1 MKSKEAIRRLL
12 KKKILILDG
21 AMGTEL
27 QKRGMPGGVCP
38 ELWCLENPD
47 IIVDIHKAYGQAG
60 ADIVYS
66 GTFGANR
73 YKLAQYGS
81 ADQVLE
87 INRELAR
94 LARRAVGQKILVA
107 GDISSTGHFVE
118 PFGDLPFE
126 EAVAAFSE
134 QIRGLAEGGVD
145 LFVIETMMDIQEA
158 RAALLAVKETYPA
171 FTIVT
176 LTYENGGR
184 TLNGTDPISA
194 LITLQSLGADAVGCN
209 CSTGPEAM
217 LAFIEAMKPY
227 ATVPLA
233 AKPNAGLPRLEG
245 EETFFDMDAATFAAH
260 GPAFA
265 AAGVNLL
272 GGCCGTT
279 PDHIRFLAE
288 TLRNAPPRPPVR
300 TALSAVSS
308 ARNYR
313 LLERNKPLVV
323 VGERLNPT
331 GKKALQQ
338 ELLAGR
344 MSLVRQMTREQEQQ
358 QADLLDVNVGVP
370 GIDEEKAIRDV
381 LALLATATELPLVID
396 SAKVETIET
405 ALRLYPGRALINSIS
420 GEKEKC
426 ERLLPLAA
434 RYGAMFILLPLADG
448 EVPETA
454 DRRIAIVREVYG
466 KARRFGFSK
475 EDIVVDGLVMTAATN
490 AQAPAETLKTISWVA
505 NRFQAGTILGISN
518 VSFGLPERNWLNAS
532 FLAMAQLS
540 GLTMAIAN
548 PSMEELMAI
557 KRAADVLTAKDAQAT
572 AYIAHF
578 AGRAG
583 NQGLAATPAKTVSAP
598 QNPEE
603 KLRAAVLEGNR
614 EDIADLV
621 EKALTAGQEPRKIV
635 DDLLIPAIVQ
645 VGELFDRKI
654 YFLPQLIASAETMKK
669 ALAVLE
675 PRLQSEG
682 IPEKAKGTI
691 VMATVQ
697 GDIHD
702 IGKNIVVL
710 MLKNHGY
717 EVLDLGKDVPTET
730 ILEIIRTKSPDVVGL
745 SALMTTTMVS
755 MKTAIEEARK
765 EGLACPFLIGGAVV
779 TRSYADAIGA
789 SYARDG
795 VEAVRV
801 VEQLLKNSK
810 QKNLS

>member
-1 MKSKEAIRRLL
+1 MKSKDAIRRLL
-12 KKKILILDG
+12 KKRFMILDG
-21 AMGTEL
+21 ATGTEL

-38 ELWCLENPD
+38 ELWCLEHPD
-47 IIVDIHKAYGQAG
+47 VLAGIHQAYRQAG
-60 ADIVYS
+60 ADVVYT

-81 ADQVLE
+81 TQQVRE

-94 LARRAVGQKILVA
+94 LARRAVGPKILVA

-126 EAVAAFSE
+126 EAVAVFSE

-158 RAALLAVKETYPA
+158 RAALLAVKETCPA
-171 FTIVT
+171 FTMVT

-184 TLNGTDPISA
+184 TLNGTDPVSA
-194 LITLQSLGADAVGCN
+194 LITLQSLGADAIGCN

-245 EETFFDMDAATFAAH
+245 ECTFFDMDAETFAAH

-279 PDHIRFLAE
+279 PDHIRALADK
-288 TLRNAPPRPPVR
+288 LRDIPPRPPVR
-300 TALSAVSS
+300 NSIGAVSS
-308 ARNYR
+308 SRSFR

-344 MSLVRQMTREQEQQ
+344 MSLVRQMMREQEQQ
-358 QADLLDVNVGVP
+358 KADLLDVNVGVP
-370 GIDEEKAIRDV
+370 NIDEEKTIRDV
-381 LALLATATELPLVID
+381 ISLLATATELPLVID
-396 SAKVETIET
+396 TSKVETMEA

-420 GEKEKC
+420 GEEEKC
-426 ERLLPLAA
+426 EKLLPLAA
-434 RYGAMFILLPLADG
+434 HYGAMFILLPLADG

-454 DRRIAIVREVYG
+454 ERRIAIVRDVYG
-466 KARRFGFSK
+466 KARRFGFTK
-475 EDIVVDGLVMTAATN
+475 EDIVIDGLVMTAATN
-490 AQAPAETLKTISWVA
+490 SQAPAETLKTIAWCA
-505 NRFQAGTILGISN
+505 NRFQARTILGISN
-518 VSFGLPERNWLNAS
+518 VSFGLPERKWLNAS

-548 PSMEELMAI
+548 PSMEELMAV
-557 KRAADVLTAKDAQAT
+557 KRATDVLTGKDVQAA
-572 AYIAHF
+572 AYIAYF
-578 AGRAG
+578 SGTTGTADLTVP
-583 NQGLAATPAKTVSAP
+583 LAKVTPLS
-598 QNPEE
+598 PEE
-603 KLRAAVLEGNR
+603 KIRAAVLEGNR

-621 EKALTAGQEPRKIV
+621 EQALTTGQEAQSIV
-635 DDLLIPAIVQ
+635 DDLLIPEIVR
-645 VGELFDRKI
+645 VGELFDKKI

-675 PRLQSEG
+675 PRLQADGGPSRS
-682 IPEKAKGTI
+682 KGTV
-691 VMATVQ
+691 VMATVK

-717 EVLDLGKDVPTET
+717 QVVDLGKDVPVET
-730 ILEIIRTKSPDVVGL
+730 LIDAIRKESPDVVGL
-745 SALMTTTMVS
+745 SALMTTTMVA
-755 MKTAIEEARK
+755 MKTTIEQARS
-765 EGLACPFLIGGAVV
+765 EGLSCPFMIGGAVV
-779 TRSYADAIGA
+779 TSSYAETIGA
-789 SYARDG
+789 AYARDG

-801 VEQLLKNSK
+801 VEQLVGNAKK
-810 QKNLS
+810 

>member
-21 AMGTEL
+21 ATGTEL
-27 QKRGMPGGVCP
+27 QKAGMPGGVCP
-38 ELWCLENPD
+38 ELWCLDHPA
-47 IIVDIHKAYGQAG
+47 VLADIHSAYRQAG
-60 ADIVYS
+60 ADILYTC
-66 GTFGANR
+66 TFGANR
-73 YKLAQYGS
+73 YKLAQYGT
-81 ADQVLE
+81 QEVRE
-87 INRELAR
+87 INRELVR
-94 LARRAVGQKILVA
+94 LTRRAVGPGALIA
-107 GDISSTGHFVE
+107 GDIGPTGHFVE

-126 EAVAAFSE
+126 EAVAAFQE
-134 QIRGLAEGGVD
+134 QIRGLMEGGVD

-158 RAALLAVKETYPA
+158 RAALLAVKETCPA
-171 FTIVT
+171 FAMVT
-176 LTYENGGR
+176 LTYEGGGR
-184 TLNGTDPISA
+184 TLNGTDPVTA

-217 LAFIEAMKPY
+217 LSFIEAMKPY

-233 AKPNAGLPRLEG
+233 AKPNAGLPRLDG
-245 EETFFDMDAATFAAH
+245 DNTFFDMDAATFAAH
-260 GPAFA
+260 GPAFT

-279 PDHIRFLAE
+279 PDHIRALAE
-288 TLRNAPPRPPVR
+288 TLRNAPARPPVR
-300 TALSAVSS
+300 TSLSAVSS
-308 ARNYR
+308 ARSFR
-313 LLERNKPLVV
+313 LLERDKPLVI

-370 GIDEEKAIRDV
+370 GIDEIKTIREV
-381 LALLATATELPLVID
+381 ISLLATATELPLVID
-396 SAKVETIET
+396 TSKWETMET

-448 EVPETA
+448 VVPETA
-454 DRRIAIVREVYG
+454 DRRIAIVRDVYG
-466 KARRFGFSK
+466 RARQFGFTK
-475 EDIVVDGLVMTAATN
+475 EDIVIDGLVMTAATN
-490 AQAPAETLKTISWVA
+490 FRAPAETLKTISWCA
-505 NRFQAGTILGISN
+505 NRFQARTILGISN
-518 VSFGLPERNWLNAS
+518 VSFGLPERKWLNAA
-532 FLAMAQLS
+532 FLAMAQRS

-548 PSMEELMAI
+548 PSMEELMAV
-557 KRAADVLTAKDAQAT
+557 KYAGDVLTGTDVQAA
-572 AYIAHF
+572 AYINHF
-578 AGRAG
+578 ARAVEDG
-583 NQGLAATPAKTVSAP
+583 IPASAAPASAP
-598 QNPEE
+598 RSPEE
-603 KLRAAVLEGNR
+603 KIRAAIQEGNR
-614 EDIADLV
+614 DDIAELV
-621 EKALTAGQEPRKIV
+621 EIALTAGIEAQYIV

-669 ALAVLE
+669 ALTVLE
-675 PRLQSEG
+675 PLLHSSGAPARTR
-682 IPEKAKGTI
+682 GTV
-691 VMATVQ
+691 VMATVK

-710 MLKNHGY
+710 LLKNHGFR
-717 EVLDLGKDVPTET
+717 VIDLGKDVPTET
-730 ILEIIRTKSPDVVGL
+730 ILETIKTEKPDVVGL

-755 MKTAIEEARK
+755 MKTAIEQAGK
-765 EGLACPFLIGGAVV
+765 EGLNCPFLIGGAVV

-789 SYARDG
+789 AYARDG

-801 VEQLLKNSK
+801 VTRLIKNK
-810 QKNLS
+810 GTEILT

>member
-21 AMGTEL
+21 ATGTEL
-27 QKRGMPGGVCP
+27 QKQGMPGGVCP
-38 ELWCLENPD
+38 ELWCLEHPD
-47 IIVDIHKAYGQAG
+47 VLADIHKAYRQAG
-60 ADIVYS
+60 ADVVYT

-81 ADQVLE
+81 AQQVRE

-94 LARRAVGQKILVA
+94 LARRAVGPGILVA
-107 GDISSTGHFVE
+107 GNISSTGHFVE

-126 EAVAAFSE
+126 EASAVFSE

-158 RAALLAVKETYPA
+158 RAALLAVKETCPA
-171 FTIVT
+171 FTMVT

-184 TLNGTDPISA
+184 TLNGTDPVSA
-194 LITLQSLGADAVGCN
+194 LITLQSLGADAIGCN

-245 EETFFDMDAATFAAH
+245 ECTFFDMDAAAFAAH

-279 PDHIRFLAE
+279 PDHIRALADK
-288 TLRNAPPRPPVR
+288 LRDIPPRPPVR
-300 TALSAVSS
+300 SSIGAVSS
-308 ARNYR
+308 ARSFR
-313 LLERNKPLVV
+313 LLERNKPLIV

-344 MSLVRQMTREQEQQ
+344 MSLVRQMMREQEQQ
-358 QADLLDVNVGVP
+358 KADLLDVNVGVP
-370 GIDEEKAIRDV
+370 NIDEEKTIREV
-381 LALLATATELPLVID
+381 ISLLATATELPLVID
-396 SAKVETIET
+396 TSKVETMEA

-420 GEKEKC
+420 GEREKC
-426 ERLLPLAA
+426 EKLLPLAA
-434 RYGAMFILLPLADG
+434 HYGAMFILLPLADG

-454 DRRIAIVREVYG
+454 GRRIAIVRDVYT
-466 KARRFGFSK
+466 KARRFGFTK
-475 EDIVVDGLVMTAATN
+475 EDIVIDGLVMTAATN
-490 AQAPAETLKTISWVA
+490 SQAPAETLKTITWCA
-505 NRFQAGTILGISN
+505 NRFQARTILGISN
-518 VSFGLPERNWLNAS
+518 VSFGLPERKWLNAS

-548 PSMEELMAI
+548 PSMEELMAV
-557 KRAADVLTAKDAQAT
+557 KRAADVLTGKDAQAA
-572 AYIAHF
+572 AYIAYF
-578 AGRAG
+578 AGTAEG
-583 NQGLAATPAKTVSAP
+583 KVPTTESPTTQKAIPLS
-598 QNPEE
+598 PEE
-603 KLRAAVLEGNR
+603 KIRAAVLEGNR
-614 EDIADLV
+614 EDITDLV
-621 EKALTAGQEPRKIV
+621 EQALTAGRAAQSIV
-635 DDLLIPAIVQ
+635 DDLLIPEIVR

-654 YFLPQLIASAETMKK
+654 YFLPQLIASAETMKT

-675 PRLQSEG
+675 PRLQTEG
-682 IPEKAKGTI
+682 GPARSKGTV
-691 VMATVQ
+691 VMATVK

-710 MLKNHGY
+710 MLKNHGFRI
-717 EVLDLGKDVPTET
+717 VDLGKDVPAET
-730 ILEIIRTKSPDVVGL
+730 IIDAIRKESPDVVGL
-745 SALMTTTMVS
+745 SALMTTTMVA
-755 MKTAIEEARK
+755 MKTTIEQARN
-765 EGLACPFLIGGAVV
+765 EGLSCPFMIGGAVV
-779 TRSYADAIGA
+779 TRSYAETIGA
-789 SYARDG
+789 AYARDG

-801 VEQLLKNSK
+801 VEKLVGNAKKLNP
-810 QKNLS
+810 

>member
-1 MKSKEAIRRLL
+1 MKSKESIRRLL

-21 AMGTEL
+21 ATGTEL

-38 ELWCLENPD
+38 ELWCLEHPD
-47 IIVDIHKAYGQAG
+47 VLKEISSSYKKAG
-60 ADIVYS
+60 ANIVYTC
-66 GTFGANR
+66 TFGANR
-73 YKLAQYGS
+73 YKLAQYGT
-81 ADQVLE
+81 QEVRE

-94 LARRAVGQKILVA
+94 ITRRAVGPGTLVA
-107 GDISSTGHFVE
+107 GDIGPTGHFVE

-126 EAVAAFSE
+126 EAVAAFKE
-134 QIRGLAEGGVD
+134 QIEGLLEGGVD

-158 RAALLAVKETYPA
+158 RAALLAVKETCPA

-184 TLNGTDPISA
+184 TLNGTDPVTA

-217 LAFIEAMKPY
+217 LAFIAAMKPH

-245 EETFFDMDAATFAAH
+245 EETFFDMDAATFATH

-279 PDHIRFLAE
+279 PDHIQALAG
-288 TLRNAPPRPPVR
+288 TLRDSQPRTPVR
-300 TALSAVSS
+300 NALSAVSS
-308 ARNYR
+308 ARSFR
-313 LLERNKPLVV
+313 LLTRNKPLVV

-370 GIDEEKAIRDV
+370 GIDEEKTIREV
-381 LALLATATELPLVID
+381 ISLLATVTELPLVID
-396 SAKVETIET
+396 TSKVETMET

-434 RYGAMFILLPLADG
+434 RYGAMFILLPLTDG

-466 KARRFGFSK
+466 KARRFGFTK
-475 EDIVVDGLVMTAATN
+475 EDIVIDGLVMTAATN
-490 AQAPAETLKTISWVA
+490 AQAPAETLKTIDWCA
-505 NRFQAGTILGISN
+505 NRFQTRTILGISN
-518 VSFGLPERNWLNAS
+518 VSFGLPERKWLNAA

-548 PSMEELMAI
+548 PSMEELMAV
-557 KRAADVLTAKDAQAT
+557 KRAADVLTGKDAQAA

-578 AGRAG
+578 AGKAEG
-583 NQGLAATPAKTVSAP
+583 KSPTAALTATPASAP
-598 QNPEE
+598 LTPEE
-603 KLRAAVLEGNR
+603 RIRAAVLEGNR

-621 EKALTAGQEPRKIV
+621 EGALAAGKEARNIV
-635 DDLLIPAIVQ
+635 DDILIPAIVH

-654 YFLPQLIASAETMKK
+654 YFLPQLIAGAEAMKK
-669 ALAVLE
+669 ALAILE
-675 PRLQSEG
+675 PRLQSDG
-682 IPEKAKGTI
+682 VPTRTKGTV
-691 VMATVQ
+691 VMATVK

-710 MLKNHGY
+710 MLKNHGFR
-717 EVLDLGKDVPTET
+717 VIDLGKDVPTET
-730 ILEIIRTKSPDVVGL
+730 ILETIRTENPDVVGL

-755 MKTAIEEARK
+755 MKAAIEQARK
-765 EGLACPFLIGGAVV
+765 EGLSYPFMIGGAVV
-779 TRSYADAIGA
+779 TRSYAEAIGA

-801 VEQLLKNSK
+801 VELIISNANKEI
-810 QKNLS
+810 

>member
-1 MKSKEAIRRLL
+1 MKSKETIRRLL
-12 KKKILILDG
+12 KKKILVLDG
-21 AMGTEL
+21 ATGTEL

-38 ELWCLENPD
+38 ELWCMEHPE
-47 IIVDIHKAYGQAG
+47 IIKEIHRSYRQAG
-60 ADIVYS
+60 SDIVYTC
-66 GTFGANR
+66 TFGANR
-73 YKLAQYGS
+73 YKLAQYGTRE
-81 ADQVLE
+81 VRE
-87 INRELAR
+87 INRNLAR
-94 LARRAVGQKILVA
+94 LARHAVGPKALVA
-107 GDISSTGHFVE
+107 GDIGPTGHFVE

-126 EAVAAFSE
+126 EAVSAFKE
-134 QIRGLAEGGVD
+134 QVQGLLEGGVD

-158 RAALLAVKETYPA
+158 RAALIAVKETCPA

-184 TLNGTDPISA
+184 TLNGTDPVTA

-217 LAFIEAMKPY
+217 LAFIESMKPH

-245 EETFFDMDAATFAAH
+245 EETFFDMDAETFASH

-279 PDHIRFLAE
+279 PDHIQALAG
-288 TLRNAPPRPPVR
+288 TLQNAPPRPPVR
-300 TALSAVSS
+300 AALSAVSS
-308 ARNYR
+308 ARSYR
-313 LLERNKPLVV
+313 LLNRNEPLVI

-338 ELLAGR
+338 ELLAGK

-358 QADLLDVNVGVP
+358 KADLLDVNVGVP
-370 GIDEEKAIRDV
+370 GLDEVKTIREV
-381 LALLATATELPLVID
+381 ISLLATATELPLVID
-396 SAKVETIET
+396 SSKVETIET

-420 GEKEKC
+420 GEKKKC

-434 RYGAMFILLPLADG
+434 RYGAMFILQPLADG

-466 KARRFGFSK
+466 KARRLGFTK

-490 AQAPAETLKTISWVA
+490 ANAPAETLKTIAWCTD
-505 NRFQAGTILGISN
+505 RFQAKTILGISN
-518 VSFGLPERNWLNAS
+518 VSFGLPERKWLNAA

-548 PSMEELMAI
+548 PSMEELMAL
-557 KRAADVLTAKDAQAT
+557 KRAADVLTARDAQAS

-578 AGRAG
+578 AGTAEGKKPAG
-583 NQGLAATPAKTVSAP
+583 TSAMQPSAP
-598 QNPEE
+598 TSLQE
-603 KLRAAVLEGNR
+603 KVRAAVLEGNR
-614 EDIADLV
+614 DDIGNLV
-621 EKALTAGQEPRKIV
+621 EGALSAGFEARSIV

-645 VGELFDRKI
+645 VGELFDRKV

-669 ALAVLE
+669 ALAILE
-675 PRLQSEG
+675 PRLKSGG
-682 IPEKAKGTI
+682 IPEKARGTV

-710 MLKNHGY
+710 MLKNHGFR
-717 EVLDLGKDVPTET
+717 VLDLGKDVPVET
-730 ILEIIRTKSPDVVGL
+730 ILETIRTENPDVVGL

-755 MKTAIEEARK
+755 MKTTIEQARSAD
-765 EGLACPFLIGGAVV
+765 LTCPFLIGGAVV
-779 TRSYADAIGA
+779 TRSYADSIGA
-789 SYARDG
+789 AYARDG
-795 VEAVRV
+795 VGAVRV
-801 VEQLLKNSK
+801 VEQLIGSAGGELSK
-810 QKNLS
+810 

>member
-12 KKKILILDG
+12 KKNILILDG
-21 AMGTEL
+21 ATGTEL

-38 ELWCLENPD
+38 ELWCLEHPA
-47 IIVDIHKAYGQAG
+47 VLEDIHRAYRQAG
-60 ADIVYS
+60 ADIVYTC
-66 GTFGANR
+66 TFGANR
-73 YKLAQYGS
+73 YKLAQYGR
-81 ADQVLE
+81 QEVRE

-94 LARRAVGQKILVA
+94 LARRAVGPRGLVA
-107 GDISSTGHFVE
+107 GDIGPTGHFVE

-134 QIRGLAEGGVD
+134 QVRGLAEGGVD
-145 LFVIETMMDIQEA
+145 LFAIETMMDIQEA
-158 RAALLAVKETYPA
+158 RAALLAVKETCPA

-184 TLNGTDPISA
+184 TLNGTDPVSA

-209 CSTGPEAM
+209 CSTGPETM
-217 LAFIEAMKPY
+217 LTLIQAMKPF

-245 EETFFDMDAATFAAH
+245 EETFFDMDAASFAQH
-260 GPAFA
+260 GPTFA

-279 PDHIRFLAE
+279 PDHIRSLAE
-288 TLRNAPPRPPVR
+288 TLRNAAPRPPVR

-308 ARNYR
+308 ARSFR
-313 LLERNKPLVV
+313 LLERNKPLVI

-370 GIDEEKAIRDV
+370 GIDEEKAIREV
-381 LALLATATELPLVID
+381 LALLATTTELPLVID
-396 SAKVETIET
+396 SAKVETVET

-454 DRRIAIVREVYG
+454 DRRIAIVRDVYG
-466 KARRFGFSK
+466 KARRFGFTK
-475 EDIVVDGLVMTAATN
+475 EDIVIDGLVMTAATN
-490 AQAPAETLKTISWVA
+490 AHAPAETLKTIAWCA
-505 NRFQAGTILGISN
+505 NRFMAKTILGISN
-518 VSFGLPERNWLNAS
+518 VSFGLPERKWLNAA

-548 PSMEELMAI
+548 PSMEEIMAI
-557 KRAADVLTAKDAQAT
+557 KRASDVLTANDAQAA

-578 AGRAG
+578 AKIAEG
-583 NQGLAATPAKTVSAP
+583 QGATALQATPPSGAQS
-598 QNPEE
+598 PEE
-603 KLRAAVLEGNR
+603 KIRAAVLEGNQD
-614 EDIADLV
+614 DITELV
-621 EKALTAGQEPRKIV
+621 ENALTAGGEARSII
-635 DDLLIPAIVQ
+635 DDLLIPAIIQ
-645 VGELFDRKI
+645 VGELFDRKR
-654 YFLPQLIASAETMKK
+654 YFLPQLIASAEAMKK
-669 ALAVLE
+669 ALTVLE
-675 PRLQSEG
+675 PRLQSSG
-682 IPEKAKGTI
+682 ITKKAKGTI

-717 EVLDLGKDVPTET
+717 QVLDLGKDVPTERL
-730 ILEIIRTKSPDVVGL
+730 LETIRTENPDVVGL

-765 EGLACPFLIGGAVV
+765 EGLSCPFLIGGAVV
-779 TRSYADAIGA
+779 TRSYADSIGA
-789 SYARDG
+789 AYARDG

-801 VEQLLKNSK
+801 VEQLLRKAK
-810 QKNLS
+810 QGILE